1 MKLHASGEDYL
12 EAVLVL
18 QKNHGA
24 VRSID
29 VARRVGVSKA
39 SVSYAVSALREGGF
53 LTVDSDYVLHL
64 TETGRNVAEKIYER
78 HQFFTEQFIA
88 AGVDPEIAERDA
100 CRIEHAI
107 SQDTFEK
114 IRDAHKQENRI
125 LMPVVP
131 TVRTRAASGENISP
145 LAALHERQSS
155 ALLFS
160 PVHHFSLSALMHR
173 SMYRCDSSSPF
184 PAK

>member
-114 IRDAHKQENRI
+114 ILRNELIPEVKEE
-125 LMPVVP
+125 P
-131 TVRTRAASGENISP
+131 TGAFRFLRRKEKDKADE
-145 LAALHERQSS
+145 
-155 ALLFS
+155 
-160 PVHHFSLSALMHR
+160 
-173 SMYRCDSSSPF
+173 
-184 PAK
+184 

>member
-1 MKLHASGEDYL
+1 MKIHASGEDYL
-12 EAVLVL
+12 EAVLIL
-18 QKNHGA
+18 QKKQGM

-29 VARRVGVSKA
+29 LARYMGFSKPSISHAVGGVSKA

-114 IRDAHKQENRI
+114 IRDAHKQE
-125 LMPVVP
+125 
-131 TVRTRAASGENISP
+131 
-145 LAALHERQSS
+145 
-155 ALLFS
+155 
-160 PVHHFSLSALMHR
+160 
-173 SMYRCDSSSPF
+173 
-184 PAK
+184 K